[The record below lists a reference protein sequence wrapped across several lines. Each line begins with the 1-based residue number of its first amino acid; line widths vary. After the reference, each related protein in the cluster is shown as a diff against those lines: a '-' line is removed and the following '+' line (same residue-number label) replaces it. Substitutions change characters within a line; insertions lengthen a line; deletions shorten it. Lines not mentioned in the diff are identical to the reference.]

1 MPRPQRPFDVLIVED
16 EALLVMDL
24 EAMIEDAGHAVVG
37 EAASLS
43 EFEALSQT
51 LCPDVA
57 FVDLQLAENSSGLD
71 VCTRLK
77 ARWPDTAVVFV
88 TANPRMIPDD
98 FLGAHGVIAK
108 PFSRSG
114 LMAAMQ
120 FIEQGLSDPP
130 PTMDR
135 PLSFSASPQ
144 IGQAWNIA

>member
-16 EALLVMDL
+16 EALLVIDL

-51 LCPDVA
+51 LCPDIA

-88 TANPRMIPDD
+88 TANPKMIPDD

-114 LMAAMQ
+114 LMAAML

-130 PTMDR
+130 PSMDM
-135 PLSFSASPQ
+135 PPSFSASPQ
-144 IGQAWNIA
+144 IGQDWRIA

>member
-1 MPRPQRPFDVLIVED
+1 MRRPQRPFDVLIIED

-24 EAMIEDAGHAVVG
+24 EAMIEEAGHAVVG

-43 EFEALSQT
+43 EFEALSPT

-57 FVDLQLAENSSGLD
+57 FVDVQLAENSSGLD

-77 ARWPDTAVVFV
+77 ARWPLTAVVFV
-88 TANPRMIPDD
+88 TANPKMIPDD

-114 LMAAMQ
+114 LMSAMQ
-120 FIEQGLSDPP
+120 FIEQGITDPP
-130 PTMDR
+130 PSMAR
-135 PLSFSASPQ
+135 PMSFTASPQ
-144 IGQAWNIA
+144 IGQAWNTA